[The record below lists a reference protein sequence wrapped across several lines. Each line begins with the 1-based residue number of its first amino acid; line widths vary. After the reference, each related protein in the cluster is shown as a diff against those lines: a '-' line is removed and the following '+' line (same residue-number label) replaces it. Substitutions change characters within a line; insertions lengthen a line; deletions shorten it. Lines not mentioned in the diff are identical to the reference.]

1 MSGHPCFAS
10 LARLPDRSTPC
21 RPASAQ
27 ASNRG
32 VGPASDPFPLGL
44 LPSDLG
50 IGMAKPTIPQARVR
64 AEVLWGATRPEWVT
78 SGTSVNGRPK
88 RARECL
94 LKVMIL
100 LQKSFWGVERK
111 FLAPLMRFARG
122 DVRDHIDRSKS
133 RSLISVL
140 ALTTDAAAERS

>member
-1 MSGHPCFAS
+1 
-10 LARLPDRSTPC
+10 
-21 RPASAQ
+21 
-27 ASNRG
+27 

-50 IGMAKPTIPQARVR
+50 MAKPTIPQARVR
-64 AEVLWGATRPEWVT
+64 AEVLLWGATRPEWVERRFP
-78 SGTSVNGRPK
+78 GTSVNGRPK

-111 FLAPLMRFARG
+111 F
-122 DVRDHIDRSKS
+122 
-133 RSLISVL
+133 
-140 ALTTDAAAERS
+140 